1 MQTSEAVAAAHEL
14 ATSFD
19 GRVTAT
25 KGGKAEE
32 QEGEEQEI
40 KSNDANADAGEEDVE
55 FPDGGAVAA
64 EVAGGGGGGGG
75 GGAEE
80 VATAGY
86 VEGLDLNTG
95 AANTLDTHR
104 PKSGRP
110 QGIIRRTSTDDGSVM
125 GGGIDDHT
133 LREDGTEMGMA
144 QMTEV
149 YYLLFFFD
157 SAMPFF
163 FCALFPRPPCLLSFP
178 RSRIFCSML

>member
-40 KSNDANADAGEEDVE
+40 KSNDANADAGEEDAE

-75 GGAEE
+75 GGAE

-86 VEGLDLNTG
+86 VEGLDINAG
-95 AANTLDTHR
+95 AANTLDSHR

-163 FCALFPRPPCLLSFP
+163 FCALFPPPCLLSFP

>member
-64 EVAGGGGGGGG
+64 EVAGGGE
-75 GGAEE
+75 AAE
-80 VATAGY
+80 VAG
-86 VEGLDLNTG
+86 GL
-95 AANTLDTHR
+95 R
-104 PKSGRP
+104 RWP
-110 QGIIRRTSTDDGSVM
+110 QPATWRVWI
-125 GGGIDDHT
+125 
-133 LREDGTEMGMA
+133 
-144 QMTEV
+144 
-149 YYLLFFFD
+149 
-157 SAMPFF
+157 
-163 FCALFPRPPCLLSFP
+163 
-178 RSRIFCSML
+178 

>member
-32 QEGEEQEI
+32 QEGGEQEI
-40 KSNDANADAGEEDVE
+40 KSNDANADAGEEDAE

-75 GGAEE
+75 GGAE

-86 VEGLDLNTG
+86 VEGLDINAG
-95 AANTLDTHR
+95 AANTLDSHR

-163 FCALFPRPPCLLSFP
+163 FCALFPPPCLLSFP